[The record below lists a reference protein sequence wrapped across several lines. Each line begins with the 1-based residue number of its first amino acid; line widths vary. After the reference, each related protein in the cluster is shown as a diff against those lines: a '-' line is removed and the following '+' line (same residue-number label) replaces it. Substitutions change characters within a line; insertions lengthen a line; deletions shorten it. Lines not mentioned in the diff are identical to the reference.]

1 MVEETPEQARQ
12 GRKGKPVAVIL
23 MVSLAL
29 GLLALIALIIW
40 ALSGDDPGPTPSQ
53 LEEGRLIEGPSRA
66 G

>member
-29 GLLALIALIIW
+29 GLLALIALILW
-40 ALSGDDPGPTPSQ
+40 ALSGDEPGPEPAQ
-53 LEEGRLIEGPSRA
+53 LEEGRVIEGPVRL